1 MKTQDGIALMNR
13 LKTLLQTSKKAKIT
27 AAAVTLM
34 MVTTSA
40 SALYSV
46 RDVAVYRKL
55 IQQIQQYKQMIQQNQ
70 ELLMMKGLEILGLDK
85 KIIKPINDEVNKT
98 NEKLN
103 QKFDKLNSL
112 LNGKKDG
119 KEVTAE
125 EAIKTE
131 FIDLSKTDTD
141 KITPD
146 LVANAIVSNNHK
158 LEVLNKEIIDQ
169 MTAIQEAQ
177 VLQQERMKKLMQL
190 AEQNKGLKGS
200 IDINNEIK
208 QEQLLAQQYSNQIEA
223 LTAKKQSLNQTVE
236 RINERNSAALA
247 VRSFKE
253 LDSTQAKAKEFIESK
268 ER

>member
-1 MKTQDGIALMNR
+1 MKAPDGIALMNR
-13 LKTLLQTSKKAKIT
+13 LKDLLQTSKKAKIT
-27 AAAVTLM
+27 AAVVTFM

-55 IQQIQQYKQMIQQNQ
+55 VQQIQQYKQMIEQNKD
-70 ELLMMKGLEILGLDK
+70 LLMMKGLEILGLDK
-85 KIIKPINDEVNKT
+85 KIIKPINDEVDKA

-103 QKFDKLNSL
+103 KKFDKLNSL

-131 FIDLSKTDTD
+131 FIDLSD
-141 KITPD
+141 KDVEDISPD
-146 LVANAIVSNNHK
+146 LVGKAIESNNHK

-169 MTAIQEAQ
+169 MTTIQEAQ
-177 VLQQERMKKLMQL
+177 VQQQVRMKKLMQL

-208 QEQLLAQQYSNQIEA
+208 QEQLLAQQYSNQIDA

-236 RINERNSAALA
+236 RINERNADKLTEKAFL
-247 VRSFKE
+247 E
-253 LDSTQAKAKEFIESK
+253 LDSAQNKAKAFVDSK
-268 ER
+268 Q

>member
-1 MKTQDGIALMNR
+1 MKAPDGIALMNR
-13 LKTLLQTSKKAKIT
+13 LKDLLQTSKKAKIT
-27 AAAVTLM
+27 AAVVTFM

-55 IQQIQQYKQMIQQNQ
+55 IQQINQYKQMIEQNKDI
-70 ELLMMKGLEILGLDK
+70 LMMKGLEILGLDK
-85 KIIKPINDEVNKT
+85 KIIKPINDEVDKA

-103 QKFDKLNSL
+103 KKFDKLNSL

-131 FIDLSKTDTD
+131 FIDLSD
-141 KITPD
+141 KDVEDISPD
-146 LVANAIVSNNHK
+146 LVGKTIESNNHK

-169 MTAIQEAQ
+169 MTTIQEAQ
-177 VLQQERMKKLMQL
+177 VQQQARMKKLMQL

-208 QEQLLAQQYSNQIEA
+208 QEQLLAQQYSNQIDA

-236 RINERNSAALA
+236 RINERNADKLTEKAFL
-247 VRSFKE
+247 E
-253 LDSTQAKAKEFIESK
+253 LDSAQNKAKAFVDSK
-268 ER
+268 Q

>member
-1 MKTQDGIALMNR
+1 MKAPDGIALMNR
-13 LKTLLQTSKKAKIT
+13 LKDLLQTSKKAKVT
-27 AAAVTLM
+27 AAVVTFM

-55 IQQIQQYKQMIQQNQ
+55 VQQIQQYKQMIEQNKD
-70 ELLMMKGLEILGLDK
+70 LLMMKGLEILGLDK
-85 KIIKPINDEVNKT
+85 KIIKPINDEVDKA

-103 QKFDKLNSL
+103 KKFDKLNSL

-131 FIDLSKTDTD
+131 FIDLSD
-141 KITPD
+141 KDVEDISPE
-146 LVANAIVSNNHK
+146 LVGKAIESNNHK

-169 MTAIQEAQ
+169 MTTIQEAQ
-177 VLQQERMKKLMQL
+177 VQQQARMKKLMQL

-208 QEQLLAQQYSNQIEA
+208 QEQLLAQQYSNQIDA

-236 RINERNSAALA
+236 RINERNADKLTEKAFL
-247 VRSFKE
+247 E
-253 LDSTQAKAKEFIESK
+253 LDSAQNKAKAFVDSK
-268 ER
+268 Q

>member
-1 MKTQDGIALMNR
+1 MKAPDGIALMNR
-13 LKTLLQTSKKAKIT
+13 LKDLLQTSKKAKIT
-27 AAAVTLM
+27 AAVVTFM

-46 RDVAVYRKL
+46 RDVAVYKKL
-55 IQQIQQYKQMIQQNQ
+55 IQQINQYKQMIEQNKD
-70 ELLMMKGLEILGLDK
+70 LLMMKGLEILGLDK
-85 KIIKPINDEVNKT
+85 KIIKPINDEVDKA

-103 QKFDKLNSL
+103 KKFDKLNSL

-131 FIDLSKTDTD
+131 FIDLSD
-141 KITPD
+141 KDVEDISPD
-146 LVANAIVSNNHK
+146 LVGKAIESNNHK

-169 MTAIQEAQ
+169 MTTIQEAQ
-177 VLQQERMKKLMQL
+177 VQQQARMKKLMQL

-208 QEQLLAQQYSNQIEA
+208 QEQLLAQQYSNQIDA

-236 RINERNSAALA
+236 RINERNADKLTEKAFL
-247 VRSFKE
+247 E
-253 LDSTQAKAKEFIESK
+253 LDSTQNKAKAFVDSK
-268 ER
+268 Q

>member
-1 MKTQDGIALMNR
+1 MKAPDGIALMNR
-13 LKTLLQTSKKAKIT
+13 LKDLLQTSKKAKIT
-27 AAAVTLM
+27 AAVVTFM

-55 IQQIQQYKQMIQQNQ
+55 IQQINQYKQIIEQNKDI
-70 ELLMMKGLEILGLDK
+70 LMMKGLEILGLDK
-85 KIIKPINDEVNKT
+85 KIIKPINDEVDKA

-103 QKFDKLNSL
+103 KKFEKLNSL

-131 FIDLSKTDTD
+131 FIDLSD
-141 KITPD
+141 KDVDDISPD
-146 LVANAIVSNNHK
+146 LVGKAIESNNHK

-169 MTAIQEAQ
+169 MTTIQEAQ
-177 VLQQERMKKLMQL
+177 VQQQARMKKLMQL

-236 RINERNSAALA
+236 RINERNADKLTEKAFL
-247 VRSFKE
+247 E
-253 LDSTQAKAKEFIESK
+253 LDNAQNKAKAFVDSK
-268 ER
+268 Q

>member
-1 MKTQDGIALMNR
+1 MKAPDGIALMNR
-13 LKTLLQTSKKAKIT
+13 LKDLLQTSKKAKIT
-27 AAAVTLM
+27 AAVVTFM
-34 MVTTSA
+34 MITTSA

-55 IQQIQQYKQMIQQNQ
+55 IQQINQYKQMIEQNKDI
-70 ELLMMKGLEILGLDK
+70 LMMKGLEILGLDK
-85 KIIKPINDEVNKT
+85 KIIKPINDEVDKA

-103 QKFDKLNSL
+103 KKFDKLNSL

-131 FIDLSKTDTD
+131 FIDLSD
-141 KITPD
+141 KDVEDISPD
-146 LVANAIVSNNHK
+146 LVGKAIESNNHK

-169 MTAIQEAQ
+169 MTTIQEAQ
-177 VLQQERMKKLMQL
+177 VQQQARMKKLMQL

-208 QEQLLAQQYSNQIEA
+208 QEQLLAQQYSNQIDA

-236 RINERNSAALA
+236 RINERNADKLTEKAFL
-247 VRSFKE
+247 E
-253 LDSTQAKAKEFIESK
+253 LDSAQNKAKAFVDSK
-268 ER
+268 Q

>member
-1 MKTQDGIALMNR
+1 MKAPDGIALMNR
-13 LKTLLQTSKKAKIT
+13 LKDLLQTSKKAKIT
-27 AAAVTLM
+27 AAVVTFM

-55 IQQIQQYKQMIQQNQ
+55 VQQIQQYKQMIEQNKD
-70 ELLMMKGLEILGLDK
+70 LLMMKGLEILGLDK
-85 KIIKPINDEVNKT
+85 KIIKPINDEVDKA

-103 QKFDKLNSL
+103 KKFDKLNSL

-131 FIDLSKTDTD
+131 FIDLSD
-141 KITPD
+141 KDVEDISPD
-146 LVANAIVSNNHK
+146 LVGKAIESNNHK

-169 MTAIQEAQ
+169 MTTIQEAQ
-177 VLQQERMKKLMQL
+177 VQQQARMKKLMQL

-208 QEQLLAQQYSNQIEA
+208 QEQLLAQQYSNQIDA

-236 RINERNSAALA
+236 RINERNADKLTEKAFL
-247 VRSFKE
+247 E
-253 LDSTQAKAKEFIESK
+253 LDSAQNKAKAFVDSK
-268 ER
+268 Q

>member
-1 MKTQDGIALMNR
+1 MKAPDGIALMNR
-13 LKTLLQTSKKAKIT
+13 LKDLLQTSKKAKIT
-27 AAAVTLM
+27 AAVVTFM

-55 IQQIQQYKQMIQQNQ
+55 IQQINQYKQMIEQNKDI
-70 ELLMMKGLEILGLDK
+70 LMMKGLEILGLDK
-85 KIIKPINDEVNKT
+85 KIIKPINDEVDKA

-103 QKFDKLNSL
+103 KKFDKLNSL

-131 FIDLSKTDTD
+131 FIDLSD
-141 KITPD
+141 KDVEDISPE
-146 LVANAIVSNNHK
+146 LVGKAIESNNHK

-169 MTAIQEAQ
+169 MTTIQEAQ
-177 VLQQERMKKLMQL
+177 VQQQVRMKKLMQL

-208 QEQLLAQQYSNQIEA
+208 QEQLLAQQYSNQIDA

-236 RINERNSAALA
+236 RINERNADKLTEKAFL
-247 VRSFKE
+247 E
-253 LDSTQAKAKEFIESK
+253 LDSAQNKAKAFVDSK
-268 ER
+268 Q

>member
-1 MKTQDGIALMNR
+1 MKAPDGIALMNR
-13 LKTLLQTSKKAKIT
+13 LKDLLQTSKKAKIT
-27 AAAVTLM
+27 AAVVTFM

-55 IQQIQQYKQMIQQNQ
+55 IQQINQYKQMIEQNKDI
-70 ELLMMKGLEILGLDK
+70 LMMKGLEILGLDK
-85 KIIKPINDEVNKT
+85 KIIKPINDEVDKA

-103 QKFDKLNSL
+103 KKFDKLNSL

-131 FIDLSKTDTD
+131 FIDLSD
-141 KITPD
+141 KDVEDISPD
-146 LVANAIVSNNHK
+146 LVGKAIESNNHK

-169 MTAIQEAQ
+169 MTTIQEAQ
-177 VLQQERMKKLMQL
+177 VQQQARMKKLMQL

-208 QEQLLAQQYSNQIEA
+208 QEQLLAQQYSNQIDA

-236 RINERNSAALA
+236 RINERNADKLTEKAFL
-247 VRSFKE
+247 E
-253 LDSTQAKAKEFIESK
+253 LDSAQNKAKAFVDSK
-268 ER
+268 Q

>member
-1 MKTQDGIALMNR
+1 MKAPDGIALMNR
-13 LKTLLQTSKKAKIT
+13 LKDLLQTSKKAKIT
-27 AAAVTLM
+27 AAVVTFM

-55 IQQIQQYKQMIQQNQ
+55 IQQINQYKQMIEQNKD
-70 ELLMMKGLEILGLDK
+70 LLMMKGLEILGLDK
-85 KIIKPINDEVNKT
+85 KIIKPINDEVDKA

-103 QKFDKLNSL
+103 KKFDKLNSL

-131 FIDLSKTDTD
+131 FIDLSD
-141 KITPD
+141 KDIEDISPD
-146 LVANAIVSNNHK
+146 LVGKAIESNNHK

-169 MTAIQEAQ
+169 MTTIQEAQ
-177 VLQQERMKKLMQL
+177 VQQQARMKKLMQL

-208 QEQLLAQQYSNQIEA
+208 QEQLLAQQYSNQIDA

-236 RINERNSAALA
+236 RINERNADKLTEKAFL
-247 VRSFKE
+247 E
-253 LDSTQAKAKEFIESK
+253 LDSAQNKAKAFVDSK
-268 ER
+268 Q

>member
-1 MKTQDGIALMNR
+1 MKAPDGIALMNR
-13 LKTLLQTSKKAKIT
+13 LKDLLQTSKKVKIT
-27 AAAVTLM
+27 AAVVTFM

-55 IQQIQQYKQMIQQNQ
+55 IQQINQYKQMIEQNKDI
-70 ELLMMKGLEILGLDK
+70 LMMKGLEILGLDK
-85 KIIKPINDEVNKT
+85 KIIKPINDEVDKA

-103 QKFDKLNSL
+103 KKFDKLNSL

-131 FIDLSKTDTD
+131 FIDLSD
-141 KITPD
+141 KDVEDISPD
-146 LVANAIVSNNHK
+146 LVGKAIESNNHK

-169 MTAIQEAQ
+169 MTTIQEAQ
-177 VLQQERMKKLMQL
+177 VQQQARMKKLMQL

-208 QEQLLAQQYSNQIEA
+208 QEQLLAQQYSNQIDA

-236 RINERNSAALA
+236 RINERNADKLTEKAFL
-247 VRSFKE
+247 E
-253 LDSTQAKAKEFIESK
+253 LDSAQNKAKAFVDSK
-268 ER
+268 Q

>member
-1 MKTQDGIALMNR
+1 MKAPDGIALMNR
-13 LKTLLQTSKKAKIT
+13 LKDLLQTSKKAKIT
-27 AAAVTLM
+27 AAVVTFM

-55 IQQIQQYKQMIQQNQ
+55 IQQINQYKQMIEQNKD
-70 ELLMMKGLEILGLDK
+70 LLMMKGLEILGLDK
-85 KIIKPINDEVNKT
+85 KIIKPINDEVDKAND
-98 NEKLN
+98 KLN
-103 QKFDKLNSL
+103 KKFDKLNSL

-131 FIDLSKTDTD
+131 FIDLSD
-141 KITPD
+141 KDVEDISPD
-146 LVANAIVSNNHK
+146 LVGKAIESNNHK

-169 MTAIQEAQ
+169 MTTIQEAQ
-177 VLQQERMKKLMQL
+177 VQQQARMKKLMQL

-208 QEQLLAQQYSNQIEA
+208 QEQLLAQQYSNQIDA

-236 RINERNSAALA
+236 RINERNADKLTEKAFL
-247 VRSFKE
+247 E
-253 LDSTQAKAKEFIESK
+253 LDSAQNKAKAFVDSK
-268 ER
+268 Q

>member
-1 MKTQDGIALMNR
+1 MKAPDGIALMNR
-13 LKTLLQTSKKAKIT
+13 LKDLLQTSKKAKIT
-27 AAAVTLM
+27 AAVVTFM

-55 IQQIQQYKQMIQQNQ
+55 IQQINQYKQMIEQNKDI
-70 ELLMMKGLEILGLDK
+70 LMMKGLEILGLDK
-85 KIIKPINDEVNKT
+85 KIIKPINDEVDKA

-103 QKFDKLNSL
+103 KKFDKLNSL

-131 FIDLSKTDTD
+131 FIDLSD
-141 KITPD
+141 KDVEDISPD
-146 LVANAIVSNNHK
+146 LVGKAIESNNHK

-169 MTAIQEAQ
+169 MTTIQEAQ
-177 VLQQERMKKLMQL
+177 VQQQARMKKLMQL

-208 QEQLLAQQYSNQIEA
+208 QEQLLAQQYSNQIDA

-236 RINERNSAALA
+236 RINERNANKLTEKAFL
-247 VRSFKE
+247 E
-253 LDSTQAKAKEFIESK
+253 LDSTQNKAKAFVDSK
-268 ER
+268 Q

>member
-1 MKTQDGIALMNR
+1 MKAPDGIALMNR
-13 LKTLLQTSKKAKIT
+13 LKDLLQTSKKAKIT
-27 AAAVTLM
+27 AAVVTFM

-55 IQQIQQYKQMIQQNQ
+55 VQQIQQYKQMIEQNKD
-70 ELLMMKGLEILGLDK
+70 LLMMKGLEILGLDK
-85 KIIKPINDEVNKT
+85 KIIKPINDEVDKAND
-98 NEKLN
+98 KLN
-103 QKFDKLNSL
+103 KEFDKLNSL

-125 EAIKTE
+125 EAINTE

-146 LVANAIVSNNHK
+146 LVANSIVSNNHK

-208 QEQLLAQQYSNQIEA
+208 QEQLLAQQYSNQIDA

-247 VRSFKE
+247 VRSWKE
-253 LDSTQAKAKEFIESK
+253 LNSTQEKAKAFIESK

>member
-1 MKTQDGIALMNR
+1 MKAPDGIALMNR
-13 LKTLLQTSKKAKIT
+13 LKDLLQTSKKAKIT
-27 AAAVTLM
+27 AAVVTFM

-55 IQQIQQYKQMIQQNQ
+55 IQQINQYKQMIEQNKD
-70 ELLMMKGLEILGLDK
+70 LLMMKGLEILGLDK
-85 KIIKPINDEVNKT
+85 KIIKPINDEVDKA

-103 QKFDKLNSL
+103 KKFDKLNSL

-131 FIDLSKTDTD
+131 FIDLSD
-141 KITPD
+141 KDVEDISPE
-146 LVANAIVSNNHK
+146 LVGKAIESNNHK

-169 MTAIQEAQ
+169 MTTIQEAQ
-177 VLQQERMKKLMQL
+177 VQQQARMKKLMQL

-208 QEQLLAQQYSNQIEA
+208 QEQLLAQQYSNQIDA

-236 RINERNSAALA
+236 RINERNADKLTEKAFL
-247 VRSFKE
+247 E
-253 LDSTQAKAKEFIESK
+253 LDSAQNKAKAFVDSNQ
-268 ER
+268 

>member
-1 MKTQDGIALMNR
+1 MKAPDGIALMNR
-13 LKTLLQTSKKAKIT
+13 LKDLLQTSKKAKIT
-27 AAAVTLM
+27 AAVVTFM

-55 IQQIQQYKQMIQQNQ
+55 IQQINQYKQIIEQNKDI
-70 ELLMMKGLEILGLDK
+70 LMMKGLEILGLDK
-85 KIIKPINDEVNKT
+85 KIIKPINDEVDKA

-103 QKFDKLNSL
+103 KKFEKLNSL

-131 FIDLSKTDTD
+131 FIDLSD
-141 KITPD
+141 KDVEDINPD
-146 LVANAIVSNNHK
+146 LVGKAIESNNHK

-169 MTAIQEAQ
+169 MTTIQEAQ
-177 VLQQERMKKLMQL
+177 VQQQARMKKLMQL

-236 RINERNSAALA
+236 RINERNADKLTEKAFL
-247 VRSFKE
+247 E
-253 LDSTQAKAKEFIESK
+253 LDNAQNKAKAFVDLKQ
-268 ER
+268 

>member
-1 MKTQDGIALMNR
+1 MKAPDGIALMNR
-13 LKTLLQTSKKAKIT
+13 LKDLVQTSKKAKIT
-27 AAAVTLM
+27 AAVVTFM

-55 IQQIQQYKQMIQQNQ
+55 IQQINQYKQIIEQNKDI
-70 ELLMMKGLEILGLDK
+70 LMMKGLEILGLDK
-85 KIIKPINDEVNKT
+85 KIIKPINDEVDKA

-103 QKFDKLNSL
+103 KKFEKLNSL

-131 FIDLSKTDTD
+131 FIDLSD
-141 KITPD
+141 KDVEDISPD
-146 LVANAIVSNNHK
+146 LVGKAIESNNHK

-169 MTAIQEAQ
+169 MTTIQEAQ
-177 VLQQERMKKLMQL
+177 VQQQARMKKLMQL

-236 RINERNSAALA
+236 RINERNADKLTEKAFL
-247 VRSFKE
+247 E
-253 LDSTQAKAKEFIESK
+253 LDNAQNKAKAFVDSK
-268 ER
+268 Q

>member
-1 MKTQDGIALMNR
+1 MKAPDGIALMNR
-13 LKTLLQTSKKAKIT
+13 LKDLLQTSKKAKIT
-27 AAAVTLM
+27 AAVVTFM

-55 IQQIQQYKQMIQQNQ
+55 IQQINQYKQMIEQNKDI
-70 ELLMMKGLEILGLDK
+70 LMMKGLEILGLDK
-85 KIIKPINDEVNKT
+85 KIIKPINDEVDKA

-103 QKFDKLNSL
+103 KKFDKLNSL

-131 FIDLSKTDTD
+131 FIDLSD
-141 KITPD
+141 KDVEDVSPD
-146 LVANAIVSNNHK
+146 LVGKAIESNNHK

-169 MTAIQEAQ
+169 MTTIQEAQ
-177 VLQQERMKKLMQL
+177 VQQQARMKKLMQL

-208 QEQLLAQQYSNQIEA
+208 QEQLLAQQYSNQIDA

-236 RINERNSAALA
+236 RINERNADKLTEKAFL
-247 VRSFKE
+247 E
-253 LDSTQAKAKEFIESK
+253 LDSAQNKAKAFVDSK
-268 ER
+268 Q

>member
-1 MKTQDGIALMNR
+1 MKAPDGIALMNR
-13 LKTLLQTSKKAKIT
+13 LKDLLQTSKKAKIT
-27 AAAVTLM
+27 AAVVTFM

-55 IQQIQQYKQMIQQNQ
+55 IQQINQYKQMIEQNKD
-70 ELLMMKGLEILGLDK
+70 LLMMKGLEILGLDK
-85 KIIKPINDEVNKT
+85 KIIKPINDEVDKA

-103 QKFDKLNSL
+103 KKFDKLNSL

-131 FIDLSKTDTD
+131 FIDLSD
-141 KITPD
+141 KDVEDISPE
-146 LVANAIVSNNHK
+146 LVGKAIESNNHK

-169 MTAIQEAQ
+169 MTTIQEAQ
-177 VLQQERMKKLMQL
+177 VQQQARMKKLMQL

-236 RINERNSAALA
+236 RINERNADKLTEKAFL
-247 VRSFKE
+247 E
-253 LDSTQAKAKEFIESK
+253 LDSAQNKAKAFVDSK
-268 ER
+268 Q

>member
-1 MKTQDGIALMNR
+1 MKAPDGIALMNR
-13 LKTLLQTSKKAKIT
+13 LKDLLQTSKKAKVT
-27 AAAVTLM
+27 AAVVTFM

-55 IQQIQQYKQMIQQNQ
+55 VQQIQQYKQMIEQNKD
-70 ELLMMKGLEILGLDK
+70 LLMMKGLEILGLDK
-85 KIIKPINDEVNKT
+85 KIIKPINDEVDKA

-103 QKFDKLNSL
+103 KKFDKLNSL

-131 FIDLSKTDTD
+131 FIDLSD
-141 KITPD
+141 KDVEDISPD
-146 LVANAIVSNNHK
+146 LVGKAIESNNHK

-169 MTAIQEAQ
+169 MTTIQEAQ
-177 VLQQERMKKLMQL
+177 VQQQARMKKLMQL
-190 AEQNKGLKGS
+190 AEQNKGLKSS

-208 QEQLLAQQYSNQIEA
+208 QEQLLAQQYSNQIDA

-236 RINERNSAALA
+236 RINERNADKLTEKAFL
-247 VRSFKE
+247 E
-253 LDSTQAKAKEFIESK
+253 LDSAQNKAKAFVDSK
-268 ER
+268 Q

>member
-1 MKTQDGIALMNR
+1 MKAPDGIALMNR
-13 LKTLLQTSKKAKIT
+13 LKDLLQTSKKAKIT
-27 AAAVTLM
+27 AAVVTFM

-55 IQQIQQYKQMIQQNQ
+55 IQQINQYKQMIEQNKD
-70 ELLMMKGLEILGLDK
+70 LLMMKGLEILGLDK
-85 KIIKPINDEVNKT
+85 KIIKPINDEVDKA

-103 QKFDKLNSL
+103 KKFDKLNSL

-131 FIDLSKTDTD
+131 FIDLSD
-141 KITPD
+141 KDVEDISPE
-146 LVANAIVSNNHK
+146 LVGKAIESNNHK

-169 MTAIQEAQ
+169 MTTIQEAQ
-177 VLQQERMKKLMQL
+177 VQQQARMKKLMQL

-208 QEQLLAQQYSNQIEA
+208 QEQLLAQQYSNQIDA

-236 RINERNSAALA
+236 RINERNADKLTEKAFL
-247 VRSFKE
+247 E
-253 LDSTQAKAKEFIESK
+253 LDSAQNKAKAFVDSK
-268 ER
+268 Q

>member
-1 MKTQDGIALMNR
+1 MKAPDGIALMNR
-13 LKTLLQTSKKAKIT
+13 LKDLLQTSKKAKIT
-27 AAAVTLM
+27 AAVVTFM

-55 IQQIQQYKQMIQQNQ
+55 IQQINQYKQMIEQNKD
-70 ELLMMKGLEILGLDK
+70 LLMMKGLEILGLDK
-85 KIIKPINDEVNKT
+85 KIIKPINDEVDKA

-103 QKFDKLNSL
+103 KKFDKLNSL

-131 FIDLSKTDTD
+131 FIDLSD
-141 KITPD
+141 KDVEDISPE
-146 LVANAIVSNNHK
+146 LVGKAIESNNHK

-169 MTAIQEAQ
+169 MTTIQEAQ
-177 VLQQERMKKLMQL
+177 VQQQARMKKLMQL

-208 QEQLLAQQYSNQIEA
+208 QEQLLAQQYSNQIDA

-236 RINERNSAALA
+236 RINERNADKLTEKAFL
-247 VRSFKE
+247 E
-253 LDSTQAKAKEFIESK
+253 LDSAQNKAKAFVDSQQ
-268 ER
+268 

>member
-1 MKTQDGIALMNR
+1 MKAPDGIALMNR
-13 LKTLLQTSKKAKIT
+13 LKDLLQTSKKAKIT
-27 AAAVTLM
+27 AAVVTFM

-55 IQQIQQYKQMIQQNQ
+55 IQQINQYKQMIEQNKDI
-70 ELLMMKGLEILGLDK
+70 LMMKGLEILGLDK
-85 KIIKPINDEVNKT
+85 KIIKPINDEVDKA

-103 QKFDKLNSL
+103 KKFDKLNSL

-131 FIDLSKTDTD
+131 YIDLSD
-141 KITPD
+141 KDVEDISPD
-146 LVANAIVSNNHK
+146 LVGKAIESNNHK

-169 MTAIQEAQ
+169 MTTIQEAQ
-177 VLQQERMKKLMQL
+177 VQQQARMKKLMQL

-208 QEQLLAQQYSNQIEA
+208 QEQLLAQQYSNQIDA

-236 RINERNSAALA
+236 RINERNADKLTEKAFL
-247 VRSFKE
+247 E
-253 LDSTQAKAKEFIESK
+253 LDSTQNKAKAFVDSK
-268 ER
+268 Q

>member
-1 MKTQDGIALMNR
+1 MKAPDGIALMNR
-13 LKTLLQTSKKAKIT
+13 LKDLLQTSKKAKIT
-27 AAAVTLM
+27 AAVVTFM

-55 IQQIQQYKQMIQQNQ
+55 IQQINQYKQMIEQNKD
-70 ELLMMKGLEILGLDK
+70 LLMMKGLEILGLDK
-85 KIIKPINDEVNKT
+85 KIIKPINDEVDKA

-103 QKFDKLNSL
+103 KKFDKLNSL

-131 FIDLSKTDTD
+131 FIDLSD
-141 KITPD
+141 KDVEDISPE
-146 LVANAIVSNNHK
+146 LVGKAIESNNHK

-169 MTAIQEAQ
+169 MTTIQEAQ
-177 VLQQERMKKLMQL
+177 VQQQARLKKLMQL

-208 QEQLLAQQYSNQIEA
+208 QEQLLAQQYSNQIDA

-236 RINERNSAALA
+236 RINERNADKLTEKAFL
-247 VRSFKE
+247 E
-253 LDSTQAKAKEFIESK
+253 LDSAQNKAKAFVDSK
-268 ER
+268 Q

>member
-1 MKTQDGIALMNR
+1 MKAPDGIALMNR
-13 LKTLLQTSKKAKIT
+13 LKDLLQTSKKAKIT
-27 AAAVTLM
+27 AAVVTFM

-55 IQQIQQYKQMIQQNQ
+55 IQQINQYKQMIEQNKD
-70 ELLMMKGLEILGLDK
+70 LLMMKGLEILGLDK
-85 KIIKPINDEVNKT
+85 KIIKPINDEVDKA

-103 QKFDKLNSL
+103 KKFDKLNSL

-131 FIDLSKTDTD
+131 FIDLSD
-141 KITPD
+141 KDVEDISPD
-146 LVANAIVSNNHK
+146 LVGKAIESNNHK

-169 MTAIQEAQ
+169 MTTIQEAQ
-177 VLQQERMKKLMQL
+177 VQQQTRMKKLMQL

-208 QEQLLAQQYSNQIEA
+208 QEQLLAQQYSNQIDA

-236 RINERNSAALA
+236 RINERNADKLTEKAFL
-247 VRSFKE
+247 E
-253 LDSTQAKAKEFIESK
+253 LDSAQNKAKAFVDSK
-268 ER
+268 Q

>member
-1 MKTQDGIALMNR
+1 MKAPDGIALMNR
-13 LKTLLQTSKKAKIT
+13 LKDLLQTSKKAKIT
-27 AAAVTLM
+27 AAVVTFM

-55 IQQIQQYKQMIQQNQ
+55 IQQINQYKQMIEQNKDI
-70 ELLMMKGLEILGLDK
+70 LMMKGLEILGLDK
-85 KIIKPINDEVNKT
+85 KIIKPINDEVDKA

-103 QKFDKLNSL
+103 KKFDKLNSL

-131 FIDLSKTDTD
+131 FIDLSD
-141 KITPD
+141 KDVEDISPD
-146 LVANAIVSNNHK
+146 LVGKAIESNNHK

-169 MTAIQEAQ
+169 MTTIQEAQ
-177 VLQQERMKKLMQL
+177 VQQQARMKKLMQL

-208 QEQLLAQQYSNQIEA
+208 QEQLLAQQYSNQIDA

-236 RINERNSAALA
+236 RINERNADKLTEKAFL
-247 VRSFKE
+247 E
-253 LDSTQAKAKEFIESK
+253 LDSAQNKSKAFVDSK
-268 ER
+268 Q

>member
-1 MKTQDGIALMNR
+1 MLFR
-13 LKTLLQTSKKAKIT
+13 S
-27 AAAVTLM
+27 
-34 MVTTSA
+34 
-40 SALYSV
+40 
-46 RDVAVYRKL
+46 
-55 IQQIQQYKQMIQQNQ
+55 
-70 ELLMMKGLEILGLDK
+70 GLDK
-85 KIIKPINDEVNKT
+85 KIIKPINDEVDKA

-103 QKFDKLNSL
+103 KKFDKLNSL

-119 KEVTAE
+119 KEITAE
-125 EAIKTE
+125 ESIKTE
-131 FIDLSKTDTD
+131 FIDLSNTDTD

-146 LVANAIVSNNHK
+146 LVASAIVANNHK

-177 VLQQERMKKLMQL
+177 ALQQERMKKLMQL

-236 RINERNSAALA
+236 RINERNSAVLA
-247 VRSFKE
+247 VRSWKE
-253 LDSTQAKAKEFIESK
+253 LSSTQEKAKAFIESK
-268 ER
+268 K

>member
-1 MKTQDGIALMNR
+1 MKAPDGIALMNR
-13 LKTLLQTSKKAKIT
+13 LKDLLQTSKKAKIT
-27 AAAVTLM
+27 AAVVTFM

-55 IQQIQQYKQMIQQNQ
+55 IQQINQYKQMIEQNKDI
-70 ELLMMKGLEILGLDK
+70 LMMKGLEILGLDK
-85 KIIKPINDEVNKT
+85 KIIKPINDEVDKA

-103 QKFDKLNSL
+103 KKFDKLNSL

-119 KEVTAE
+119 KEVPAE

-131 FIDLSKTDTD
+131 FIDLSD
-141 KITPD
+141 KDVEDISPD
-146 LVANAIVSNNHK
+146 LVGKAIESNNHK

-169 MTAIQEAQ
+169 MTTIQEAQ
-177 VLQQERMKKLMQL
+177 VQQQARMKKLMQL

-208 QEQLLAQQYSNQIEA
+208 QEQLLAQQYSNQIDA

-236 RINERNSAALA
+236 RINERNADKLTEKAFL
-247 VRSFKE
+247 E
-253 LDSTQAKAKEFIESK
+253 LDSTQNKAKAFVDSK
-268 ER
+268 Q

>member
-1 MKTQDGIALMNR
+1 MKAPDGIALMNR
-13 LKTLLQTSKKAKIT
+13 LKDLLQTSKKAKIT
-27 AAAVTLM
+27 AAVVTFM

-55 IQQIQQYKQMIQQNQ
+55 IQQINQSKQMIEQNKDI
-70 ELLMMKGLEILGLDK
+70 LMMKGLEILGLDK
-85 KIIKPINDEVNKT
+85 KIIKPINDEVDKA

-103 QKFDKLNSL
+103 KKFDKLNSL

-131 FIDLSKTDTD
+131 FIDLSD
-141 KITPD
+141 KDVEDISPD
-146 LVANAIVSNNHK
+146 LVGKAIESNNHK

-169 MTAIQEAQ
+169 MTTIQEAQ
-177 VLQQERMKKLMQL
+177 D
-190 AEQNKGLKGS
+190 KGLKGS

-208 QEQLLAQQYSNQIEA
+208 QEQLLAQQYSNQIDA

-236 RINERNSAALA
+236 RINERNADKLTEKAFL
-247 VRSFKE
+247 E
-253 LDSTQAKAKEFIESK
+253 LDSAQNKAKAFVDSK
-268 ER
+268 Q

>member
-1 MKTQDGIALMNR
+1 MKAPDGIALMNR
-13 LKTLLQTSKKAKIT
+13 LKDLLQTSKKAKIT
-27 AAAVTLM
+27 AAVVTFM

-55 IQQIQQYKQMIQQNQ
+55 IQQINQYKQMIEQNKDI
-70 ELLMMKGLEILGLDK
+70 LMMKGLEILGLDK
-85 KIIKPINDEVNKT
+85 KIIKPINDEVDKA

-103 QKFDKLNSL
+103 KKFDKLNSL

-131 FIDLSKTDTD
+131 FIDLSD
-141 KITPD
+141 KDVEDISPD
-146 LVANAIVSNNHK
+146 LVGKAIESNNHK

-169 MTAIQEAQ
+169 MTTIQEAQ
-177 VLQQERMKKLMQL
+177 VQQQVRMKKLMQL

-208 QEQLLAQQYSNQIEA
+208 QEQLLAQQYSNQIDA

-236 RINERNSAALA
+236 RINERNADKLTEKAFL
-247 VRSFKE
+247 E
-253 LDSTQAKAKEFIESK
+253 LDSAQNKAKAFVDSK
-268 ER
+268 Q